1 MTVLTRSSDLRP
13 KHLGSP
19 QVYPFVL
26 SLGIVAQG
34 IIFAVAQA
42 RGLDA
47 LLING
52 CVNISQIMMPG
63 RSYEPAHLQV
73 S

>member
-1 MTVLTRSSDLRP
+1 MGSS
-13 KHLGSP
+13 
-19 QVYPFVL
+19 QVYPLVL
-26 SLGIVAQG
+26 SLGIITQG

-42 RGLDA
+42 RGLGA

-63 RSYEPAHLQV
+63 KDE
-73 S
+73 